1 MAVSKNRKVAKLA
14 SSISVDGTLS
24 SDGLAAGAGG
34 GLDSANVIA
43 LIDSDYVT
51 ARETNASGGLDS
63 AAVLSLTTGSIIA
76 YNTILSGDD

>member
-1 MAVSKNRKVAKLA
+1 MAISRARQFGKIAKDIDA
-14 SSISVDGTLS
+14 SGALTAE
-24 SDGLAAGAGG
+24 GLAAGAGG
-34 GLDSANVIA
+34 GLDSASVIA